1 MKLLLK
7 KDLKRNLC
15 SLIFLLFYKY
25 MDLYLKNY
33 LELNHRMLEGGG
45 VGGSSKKIT
54 FVTGNM
60 KKLEELKAILGNGFP
75 FKLDNAKIDLPELQG
90 EPEEV
95 AIEKAKLAAKEIN
108 GPILIEDTSL
118 CFNALGGLPGVYIK
132 WFFEKVGNEG
142 LYKMLE
148 GFEDKSGY
156 AQCIFTFCAG
166 PESVPVTFVGRTY
179 GKIVKPRGPEGF
191 GWDPVFEP
199 DEHDKTFAELD
210 KEVKNKISHRFNSLM
225 KVKSYFEEHHDE
237 VEKEINKTGIN
248 TSLMRVRRRKNHRRS
263 KKRN

>member
-1 MKLLLK
+1 
-7 KDLKRNLC
+7 
-15 SLIFLLFYKY
+15 

-33 LELNHRMLEGGG
+33 LELNHKMLEGGG
-45 VGGSSKKIT
+45 SVGKKIT

-75 FKLDNAKIDLPELQG
+75 FELDNAKIDLPELQG

-166 PESVPVTFVGRTY
+166 PGSVPITFVGRTP

-225 KVKSYFEEHHDE
+225 KVKNYFEEHHDE

-248 TSLMRVRRRKNHRRS
+248 TSRINTRRSSLMRVRRRKNS